1 MGVITMVQA
10 KIRYEEGSYEG
21 EVNKAKVPE
30 GAGVFSYRG
39 DDEHGRMTY
48 DGDWKNKAAHGY
60 GVMKWQNG
68 DRYEGDWVEGLRQGK
83 GKYTCKASGG
93 KYEGDYKDDKKEG
106 EGKYNWNN
114 GDWYEGQ
121 WKSGL
126 RHGKGLYVWKEKN
139 ENSEEIEEIGRYEG
153 DWLDG
158 IKEGTGKFTY
168 ANGDVFTGPYV
179 GGNRHGQ
186 GQLVKQ
192 DGEERSENYKEGKL
206 VNFTVTKPAE

>member
-21 EVNKAKVPE
+21 EVNQGKVPE

-39 DDEHGRMTY
+39 DDEHGRMSY

-60 GVMKWQNG
+60 GVMRWQNG
-68 DRYEGDWVEGLRQGK
+68 DRYD
-83 GKYTCKASGG
+83 
-93 KYEGDYKDDKKEG
+93 
-106 EGKYNWNN
+106 WNN
-114 GDWYEGQ
+114 GDWYQGQ

-126 RHGKGLYVWKEKN
+126 RHGQGLYVWKEKN
-139 ENSEEIEEIGRYEG
+139 EKYEG
-153 DWLDG
+153 SWVEGVKDG
-158 IKEGTGKFTY
+158 AGKFSY

-186 GQLVKQ
+186 GQLVKA
-192 DGEERSENYKEGKL
+192 DGEERNENYKEGKL

>member
-21 EVNKAKVPE
+21 EVNQGKVPE

-39 DDEHGRMTY
+39 DDEHGRM
-48 DGDWKNKAAHGY
+48 G
-60 GVMKWQNG
+60 
-68 DRYEGDWVEGLRQGK
+68 YEGDWVEGLRQGK
-83 GKYTCKASGG
+83 GKYTCKAFGG
-93 KYEGDYKDDKKEG
+93 KYEGEYRDDRKEG
-106 EGKYNWNN
+106 QGRYDWNN
-114 GDWYEGQ
+114 GDWYQGQ

-126 RHGKGLYVWKEKN
+126 RHGQGLYVWKEKN
-139 ENSEEIEEIGRYEG
+139 EKYEG
-153 DWLDG
+153 SWVEGVKD
-158 IKEGTGKFTY
+158 GTGKFSY

-186 GQLVKQ
+186 GQLVKA
-192 DGEERSENYKEGKL
+192 DGEERNENYKEGKL

>member
-10 KIRYEEGSYEG
+10 RIRYEEGSYEG
-21 EVNKAKVPE
+21 EVNEAKVPE

-39 DDEHGRMTY
+39 DDDHGRMTY

-93 KYEGDYKDDKKEG
+93 KYD
-106 EGKYNWNN
+106 WNN

-126 RHGKGLYVWKEKN
+126 RHGHGLYVWKEKN
-139 ENSEEIEEIGRYEG
+139 EKYEG
-153 DWLDG
+153 SWVEGVKD
-158 IKEGTGKFTY
+158 GTGKFSY
-168 ANGDVFTGPYV
+168 ANGDVFTGPYE

-186 GQLVKQ
+186 GQLVKA
-192 DGEERSENYKEGKL
+192 DGEERNENYKEGKL
-206 VNFTVTKPAE
+206 VNFTVTKTAE

>member
-1 MGVITMVQA
+1 
-10 KIRYEEGSYEG
+10 
-21 EVNKAKVPE
+21 
-30 GAGVFSYRG
+30 
-39 DDEHGRMTY
+39 MTY

-83 GKYTCKASGG
+83 GMYTCKASGG
-93 KYEGDYKDDKKEG
+93 KYEGS
-106 EGKYNWNN
+106 N

-126 RHGKGLYVWKEKN
+126 RHGQGLYVWKEKN

-153 DWLDG
+153 SWEEG
-158 IKEGTGKFTY
+158 IKAGMGKFTY

-179 GGNRHGQ
+179 GGNRH
-186 GQLVKQ
+186 
-192 DGEERSENYKEGKL
+192 
-206 VNFTVTKPAE
+206 